1 MNISSAIVHARSGA
15 AEAMLSLQT
24 QLSALGGVEIH
35 AVSNE
40 GKIVVTLEADSD
52 EGTVDLFERIRQL
65 DGVMSAAMVYHQFD
79 PDEPDSEE
87 EL

>member
-1 MNISSAIVHARSGA
+1 MNISSAIVHARSGLA
-15 AEAMLSLQT
+15 DTLKT
-24 QLSALGGVEIH
+24 QLSALRGVEIH

-40 GKIVVTLEADSD
+40 GKIVVTLEAESD
-52 EGTVDLFERIRQL
+52 AGTVDLFERIRQL

-79 PDEPDSEE
+79 PDEPESDSEE